1 MAQRKA
7 ERSRLGQT
15 VRDKDNLHLLPPE
28 YAMPVRLQK
37 IDRILSAES
46 ELQPL
51 VAKAR
56 DLRAFAGLLDGFLP
70 PDLSR
75 QIRVANFR
83 DGEMA
88 LIAANASAAS
98 KLRLLSPTLLDFL
111 SKERLQVK
119 SVSIRVQPNPSRE
132 TIVAPHKRVTL
143 STATLESLRALYA
156 GMKASP
162 AREALRALL
171 EHHDAIAP
179 IPSRKAPRQKTTT
192 EPPR

>member
-1 MAQRKA
+1 
-7 ERSRLGQT
+7 
-15 VRDKDNLHLLPPE
+15 
-28 YAMPVRLQK
+28 MPVRLQK

-56 DLRAFAGLLDGFLP
+56 DLRAFAALLDGFLP

-171 EHHDAIAP
+171 KHHDAIAP

>member
-1 MAQRKA
+1 M
-7 ERSRLGQT
+7 
-15 VRDKDNLHLLPPE
+15 
-28 YAMPVRLQK
+28 RLQK

-56 DLRAFAGLLDGFLP
+56 DLRALAGLVDGFLP

-88 LIAANASAAS
+88 LIAANAAAAS
-98 KLRLLSPTLLDFL
+98 KLRLLAPTLSDYL
-111 SKERLQVK
+111 SKGRLQVN

-132 TIVAPHKRVTL
+132 RVAAPHKGATL
-143 STATLESLRALYA
+143 STPTLDSLRALHD
-156 GMKASP
+156 GMNASP

-171 EHHDAIAP
+171 ERQGAVAP
-179 IPSRKAPRQKTTT
+179 IPPGKKAPPRKTAA
-192 EPPR
+192 